1 MFSVL
6 ALFFLRR
13 STVVSHK
20 HLTKVVSLIMNVDG
34 SVLGEGVQVDGKH
47 RLRVELVAI
56 VLFDIVYFL
65 LLRRIGFVGDGLD
78 AVLGLLHDVFV
89 LQTLDVAL
97 LALNICVKER
107 TSLKLLGLNT
117 YFSAVAS
124 LESIAPSQ
132 VLKLYVEVQDVQRV
146 NEIDVRDSA
155 VE

>member
-1 MFSVL
+1 MFSIL

-20 HLTKVVSLIMNVDG
+20 HLTKVVSLIMNVNG

-56 VLFDIVYFL
+56 VLFDIVDLL
-65 LLRRIGFVGDGLD
+65 LLRRVGFVGDGLD
-78 AVLGLLHDVFV
+78 AVLGLLHDVF
-89 LQTLDVAL
+89 AL
-97 LALNICVKER
+97 LALHICVKER

-132 VLKLYVEVQDVQRV
+132 VLKLYVEVQDIQRV
-146 NEIDVRDSA
+146 NEIDVRESA